1 MKRSHEPSVTQY
13 DDSPFWGT
21 PQGKSFIIS
30 NYHSFAFD
38 QFALRAVITLSV
50 LINTIINNSATQVPY
65 FPYSFQ

>member
-1 MKRSHEPSVTQY
+1 MSHL
-13 DDSPFWGT
+13 SPNMTTLLSEGHHRVRASW
-21 PQGKSFIIS
+21 SFIIS